1 MNIKLFLFFLVFLI
15 SGCGILQQDYTWCE
29 CKDYSLDG
37 ISYSV
42 LRGKDG
48 GTIDLDA
55 IETCA
60 EKVIDLLDFNMKPKE
75 MTVDFIQQVSW
86 EICENGFYK
95 GKGSDNRGKK
105 YYE

>member
-1 MNIKLFLFFLVFLI
+1 M
-15 SGCGILQQDYTWCE
+15 E
-29 CKDYSLDG
+29 
-37 ISYSV
+37 
-42 LRGKDG
+42 
-48 GTIDLDA
+48 
-55 IETCA
+55 
-60 EKVIDLLDFNMKPKE
+60 PKE